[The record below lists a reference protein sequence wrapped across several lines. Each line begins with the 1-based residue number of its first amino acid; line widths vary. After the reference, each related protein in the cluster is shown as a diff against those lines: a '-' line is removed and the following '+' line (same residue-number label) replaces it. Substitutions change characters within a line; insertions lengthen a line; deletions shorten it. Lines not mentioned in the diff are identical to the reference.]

1 MLLKSNLS
9 GKAQTLGA
17 AFLLTLA
24 GCGGSG
30 GGSGIPGGGGGNN
43 PPGDTT
49 PLVGTA
55 KFSVNVETGK
65 VQVTPLN
72 GDPTSRAIFS
82 GTSVSFNSSDL
93 VNDAGELT
101 RRKIQVGM
109 QNNTSETLG
118 TPGKGFKV
126 MFGDIKTL
134 NSAATDLRSQTTVST
149 LIGSGASGSADGPNL
164 GATLSSPHSVLV
176 DNQGGVYFSGYNQN
190 LRVSRNGTVS
200 TLIKNIG
207 PVVGMVWQ
215 NDDPQTGIIYASSL
229 NTHRIYKLDVENQV
243 ATLIAGTG
251 SVGGDDGPGST
262 ARFNLPYAVAQITEP
277 SANSANPDLLVS
289 EGTTGR
295 LRRLT
300 WDGGQY
306 VVSTLPFTND
316 APRGMTSL
324 GNGLFA
330 VSNAFLRKITIFDLN
345 GTKTELGS
353 GNNGQADGDGT
364 AMQFYEPIGV
374 MAHENSLYV
383 SESGGVIRQLTLD
396 QGANIRNRENWRSA
410 TIAGVFQA
418 FNFQD
423 GPGDQARFL
432 GPVCMAIDMSG
443 NILVADSG
451 NQRIR
456 QITPNNGRFPFSIGG
471 GSSTTTEK
479 VRVSN
484 ATDFVP
490 GGDSNEPTPYI
501 QENKTVPARSNT
513 ELTPWHLIVPE
524 GVKHFEFTVT
534 IEAETDS
541 IAPPDAVNNSGPA
554 VGNGSSRAI
563 VRTLAGVTTSG
574 FADGNVS
581 AAAFA
586 APTSFAYDAQGN
598 LFVADAANHAV
609 RRITPSGR
617 VSTVAG
623 AYGQLGSVDGNGN
636 DARFSDVNGIV
647 ANAAGDVLYVTDTTN
662 STVRRISLT
671 SGDPTVPGNWRVA
684 TIGGVAGSINITNGK
699 GALARFNK
707 PWGIVLTTGGDLI
720 VSESAGNRLRRL
732 RAVAADLSS
741 NNSWVV
747 SFFAGDESAVSPMGG
762 SADGTGSAAQFNNP
776 RGMALAPSG
785 EIYLADRDNN
795 SIRKVSVAGVVST
808 IAGGSE
814 QGYGDSDT
822 GSQAK
827 FNLPND
833 VAVDRAGYVYVADTG
848 NRVIRRVSPGGTV
861 RTIAGGEAEGT
872 TDGPGNVARFKTING
887 VEVSNA
893 GDVVVGDATRL
904 RLIERLI
911 SSGIVG

>member
-1 MLLKSNLS
+1 
-9 GKAQTLGA
+9 
-17 AFLLTLA
+17 
-24 GCGGSG
+24 
-30 GGSGIPGGGGGNN
+30 
-43 PPGDTT
+43 
-49 PLVGTA
+49 
-55 KFSVNVETGK
+55 
-65 VQVTPLN
+65 VTPLN
-72 GDPTSRAIFS
+72 GDPKSRAIFS
-82 GTSVSFNSSDL
+82 GTSVSFVSGDL
-93 VNDAGELT
+93 VNDVGELT
-101 RRKIQVGM
+101 RRKILVGM
-109 QNNTSETLG
+109 QNNTTETIG
-118 TPGKGFKV
+118 APGKGFKV

-134 NSAATDLRSQTTVST
+134 NGAATDLRSQTTVST

-164 GATLSSPHSVLV
+164 GATLSSPHTVLV
-176 DNQGGVYFSGYNQN
+176 DHMGGVYFSGYNQS

-207 PVVGMVWQ
+207 PVVSMVWQ
-215 NDDPQTGIIYASSL
+215 NDDPQTGIIYGASL

-262 ARFNLPYAVAQITEP
+262 ARFNLPYAIAQITEG
-277 SANSANPDLLVS
+277 AGGEQGANPDLLVS
-289 EGTTGR
+289 EGTTGK

-300 WDGGQY
+300 WDGSQY

-374 MAHENSLYV
+374 MAHENSLFV
-383 SESGGVIRQLTLD
+383 TESNGVVRQLTLD

-410 TIAGVFQA
+410 TIAGIA
-418 FNFQD
+418 NAYTFQD

-432 GPVCMAIDMSG
+432 GPVGMTMDMSG

-456 QITPNNGRFPFSIGG
+456 MVAPNNGRFPFSL
-471 GSSTTTEK
+471 GSGNSTTTEK
-479 VRVSN
+479 VRLSN
-484 ATDFVP
+484 GTDFVP

-501 QENKTVPARSNT
+501 LENKIVEPLGVAA
-513 ELTPWHLIVPE
+513 LTPWELIVPE

-598 LFVADAANHAV
+598 LFIADAANYAV

-623 AYGQLGSVDGNGN
+623 AYGQAGTHDGPGN

-662 STVRRISLT
+662 GTVRRISLT
-671 SGDPTVPGNWRVA
+671 SGDPSMSGNWRVA
-684 TIGGVAGSINITNGK
+684 TIAGFAGITSYVNGK
-699 GALARFNK
+699 GTLARFNK
-707 PWGIVLTTGGDLI
+707 PWGIVLTTGGDII
-720 VSESAGNRLRRL
+720 VAESGGNRLRRL
-732 RAVAADLSS
+732 RAVAADLNS
-741 NNSWVV
+741 NNSWFV
-747 SFFAGDESAVSPMGG
+747 SLFAGDESAVSPAGG
-762 SADGTGSAAQFNNP
+762 SADGTGVAAQFNNP